1 MPLSMLREFLDRNGI
16 RYTVIS
22 HSVAYTAQGIAA
34 LTHTPGRELAKTVM
48 VMVDGRLTMAVVPAS
63 LRVDLYRLKKYL
75 GAETVELASENEF
88 RDHFADCET
97 GSMPPFGNLYGMDVF
112 VDQTL
117 AENLAKDKEIA
128 FNAGSHRELVRMRF
142 ADFRDLVK
150 PAIIPLARAELVCA
164 RLERCGS
171 ALFLRLS
178 LRKTV
183 PSRGHRQQRPLPPS
197 EPVWDGP
204 ACFSFFHTIFIN
216 RCVRFALQFNLKFPG
231 GN

>member
-1 MPLSMLREFLDRNGI
+1 MPLSMLREFLDRNCI

-48 VMVDGRLTMAVVPAS
+48 VMVDGRLAMAVVPAS
-63 LRVDLYRLKKYL
+63 FRVDLYRLKKYL
-75 GAETVELASENEF
+75 RAETVELASENEF

-112 VDQTL
+112 VDQ
-117 AENLAKDKEIA
+117 NLAKDKEIA

-150 PAIIPLARAELVCA
+150 PVIIPLAVGRAGA
-164 RLERCGS
+164 R
-171 ALFLRLS
+171 A
-178 LRKTV
+178 
-183 PSRGHRQQRPLPPS
+183 
-197 EPVWDGP
+197 
-204 ACFSFFHTIFIN
+204 A
-216 RCVRFALQFNLKFPG
+216 
-231 GN
+231 